1 MKSLTLVFSR
11 EYPNHLLIYVKN
23 REGDFHDSDNLSFS
37 DEIMTL
43 VELVGPHI
51 SIGSSGSLIL
61 IPVEDSL
68 RRKFLE
74 NAIVGNVT
82 KEQFSKKIDV
92 VPTKKD
98 IGTLCEFSDDNKNWT
113 KPFELVAIL
122 PQEYIENR
130 YICCGD
136 LSSLDSDPKQK
147 SNNKIKYSMGWA
159 YAKKFNK
166 SSENDTI
173 EIKPEVVKDKNRL
186 LTTYTWKMEE

>member
-1 MKSLTLVFSR
+1 MKSLKLVFSR

-43 VELVGPHI
+43 VELVGPHVA
-51 SIGSSGSLIL
+51 IGSSGSLIL
-61 IPVEDSL
+61 IPVEDSS

-74 NAIVGNVT
+74 NAIVGNIT
-82 KEQFSKKIDV
+82 KEQFTKKVDV
-92 VPTKKD
+92 VPTEKD
-98 IGTLCEFSDDNKNWT
+98 IGTLCEFSDDNKNWS

-130 YICCGD
+130 YICCST

-159 YAKKFNK
+159 YAKKFNQ

-173 EIKPEVVKDKNRL
+173 EIKPEVVNSKNRL

>member
-1 MKSLTLVFSR
+1 MKSLKLVFSR
-11 EYPNHLLIYVKN
+11 EFPNHLLIYVKN

-51 SIGSSGSLIL
+51 AIGSSGSLIL
-61 IPVEDSL
+61 IPVEDSS

-74 NAIVGNVT
+74 NAIVGNIT
-82 KEQFSKKIDV
+82 KEQFSKKVDV

-98 IGTLCEFSDDNKNWT
+98 IGTLCEFSDDNKNWS

-130 YICCGD
+130 YICCST

-159 YAKKFNK
+159 YAKKFNN
-166 SSENDTI
+166 SSKDDTI
-173 EIKPEVVKDKNRL
+173 EIKPEVAKDKNRL

>member
-98 IGTLCEFSDDNKNWT
+98 IGTLCEFSDDNKNWSE
-113 KPFELVAIL
+113 PFELVAIL

-130 YICCGD
+130 YICCGT
-136 LSSLDSDPKQK
+136 LSSLDSDPKKK
-147 SNNKIKYSMGWA
+147 SKNKIKYSMGWA

-173 EIKPEVVKDKNRL
+173 EIKPEVVNSKNRL

>member
-98 IGTLCEFSDDNKNWT
+98 IGTLCEFSDDNKNWS

-130 YICCGD
+130 YICCST

-159 YAKKFNK
+159 YAKKFNQ

-173 EIKPEVVKDKNRL
+173 EIKPEVVNSKNRL

>member
-122 PQEYIENR
+122 PQEDIENR
-130 YICCGD
+130 YICCST

-147 SNNKIKYSMGWA
+147 SNDKLKYSMGWA

-166 SSENDTI
+166 SSKEDTI
-173 EIKPEVVKDKNRL
+173 EIKPEVAKDKNRL